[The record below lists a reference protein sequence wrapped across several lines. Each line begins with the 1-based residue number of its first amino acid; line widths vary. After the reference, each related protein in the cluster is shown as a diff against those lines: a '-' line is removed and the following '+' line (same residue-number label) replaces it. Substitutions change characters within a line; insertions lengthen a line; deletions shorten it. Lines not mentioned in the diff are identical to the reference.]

1 MNKYKRLSNR
11 EIYNKL
17 KNSGAFTEFTN
28 DAERYTKMKFDEVED
43 ASYVLDINFDAKM
56 ADLAIAKG
64 ACLTDVLWA
73 SQVEF
78 CSC

>member
-1 MNKYKRLSNR
+1 MSKYKRLSNR

-17 KNSGAFTEFTN
+17 KNSGAFTEFSN
-28 DAERYTKMKFDEVED
+28 DAERFPEMKFDEVED
-43 ASYVLDINFDAKM
+43 AAYVLDINFDAEM
-56 ADLAIAKG
+56 ADMAISKG
-64 ACLTDVLWA
+64 ADLTDTLWA